1 MKFELK
7 ILDTSGIKER
17 NLLKPSGVAMVKP
30 DTGVDIKKKS
40 AYYVIRDCA
49 TIAHDY
55 IPLKCY
61 SSIHK
66 PIKTLHGQ
74 FTKSE
79 IIDFVARSKNEDHT
93 KQLLYVIFSDIY
105 KVEADNWTPPPASVH
120 AEDLDI
126 DADADDEDIYGDYGF
141 GDDDVFAG
149 ATEPLTMP
157 VKPPVDLGDGE
168 AIIAKL
174 IEVFGATKEK

>member
-7 ILDTSGIKER
+7 ILETSGIRER
-17 NLLKPSGVAMVKP
+17 MLMKPSGVAMVKP
-30 DTGVDIKKKS
+30 DTGVEILKKS

-61 SSIHK
+61 ASISK
-66 PIKTLHGQ
+66 PIKTLHGV

-79 IIDFVARSKNEDHT
+79 IIDFVARSKDDMHT

-105 KVEADNWTPPPASVH
+105 KVEADDWTPPPAPVQTQ
-120 AEDLDI
+120 DLEIDT
-126 DADADDEDIYGDYGF
+126 DADGEDIYGDYGF
-141 GDDDVFAG
+141 GEDDVFSG
-149 ATEPLTMP
+149 ANELTMP

-174 IEVFGATKEK
+174 LEVFGATKEK